1 MNKKRTL
8 AANKITMPDMSYI
21 RNGAVEIEGIYVTKA
36 YSLAGEQPFTEWL
49 GGEITIKAA
58 ENGKL
63 QAYKDE
69 RLLTEQQTL

>member
-1 MNKKRTL
+1 MNRKRTL

-36 YSLAGEQPFTEWL
+36 YRLAGEQPFTEWI
-49 GGEITIKAA
+49 GGEITIKQT

-69 RLLTEQQTL
+69 RLLTEQQT